1 MNLAVSHWVLSW
13 LAGSLSTLSPCV
25 FPLLPMVLAGGVQT
39 NRWGPLLMG
48 VGMALSFAGVGVL
61 LGALEPVL
69 GFDAAHLRMG
79 GAVLLMV
86 MGLVI
91 CLPALHQ
98 RFTQWMTP
106 LASGAN
112 AMSAHLQGHSVMSAL
127 MLGALL
133 GLVWSP
139 CSGPLLASALIL
151 AASEHG
157 GWSGAVVLGFF
168 GLGAATPLVAVAYA
182 SRQGFQALR
191 QRVRDHGEQAQKIM
205 GVVIFLTGLAVASSA
220 DQWLAVQV
228 LRSLPEGWL
237 KTITLI

>member
-1 MNLAVSHWVLSW
+1 
-13 LAGSLSTLSPCV
+13 
-25 FPLLPMVLAGGVQT
+25 
-39 NRWGPLLMG
+39 
-48 VGMALSFAGVGVL
+48 
-61 LGALEPVL
+61 
-69 GFDAAHLRMG
+69 
-79 GAVLLMV
+79 
-86 MGLVI
+86 
-91 CLPALHQ
+91 
-98 RFTQWMTP
+98 
-106 LASGAN
+106 
-112 AMSAHLQGHSVMSAL
+112 
-127 MLGALL
+127 
-133 GLVWSP
+133 
-139 CSGPLLASALIL
+139 LLASALIL